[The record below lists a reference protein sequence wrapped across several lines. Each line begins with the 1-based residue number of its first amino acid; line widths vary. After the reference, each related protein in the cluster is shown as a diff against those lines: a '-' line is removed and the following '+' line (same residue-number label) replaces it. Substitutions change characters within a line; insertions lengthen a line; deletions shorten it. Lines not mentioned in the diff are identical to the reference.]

1 MRPRAVEKKYELRKL
16 RNPVEKYGS
25 GEWTNWWGASG
36 QTGGATKSALATTI
50 NDCHKFFRCPGLLH
64 MVQNPIMYDTWGGA
78 SNILVLEASEVKL
91 PALEGFILPTD
102 IHGSR
107 GT

>member
-1 MRPRAVEKKYELRKL
+1 
-16 RNPVEKYGS
+16 
-25 GEWTNWWGASG
+25 
-36 QTGGATKSALATTI
+36 
-50 NDCHKFFRCPGLLH
+50 

-78 SNILVLEASEVKL
+78 TNIFSAEASEVKL

>member
-1 MRPRAVEKKYELRKL
+1 
-16 RNPVEKYGS
+16 
-25 GEWTNWWGASG
+25 
-36 QTGGATKSALATTI
+36 
-50 NDCHKFFRCPGLLH
+50 
-64 MVQNPIMYDTWGGA
+64 MVQNPIMYETLEGA
-78 SNILVLEASEVKL
+78 GNILVLEASEVKF